1 MTRVVT
7 VFAGLRSRRTRANV
21 VGTLALCIVLAPIPA
36 AGIAAWPQR
45 YDIDEARDPTEADR
59 TTTSARRKGSP
70 R

>member
-45 YDIDEARDPTEADR
+45 RDLQDR
-59 TTTSARRKGSP
+59 YLRGDQDRVHS
-70 R
+70 